1 MVCNCTPSTRDRPF
15 SPQQGTTLSWCC
27 INTKDVVSALFLRL
41 TAPEPMLQG
50 TRDDWGAGAYR
61 PHHKTLQE
69 RTVHK
74 GTAWEFCETKVCTH
88 NFKLELEEFS
98 FIWVIFQ
105 PLAVLLGSL
114 YPWTAECRTC
124 TATTAQSPRLEVE
137 GLWVDSIAVSVFVV
151 ILVEFDKY
159 YQNDMVRRAG
169 LSICG
174 TS

>member
-1 MVCNCTPSTRDRPF
+1 MLHQYKRCGLCPTMP
-15 SPQQGTTLSWCC
+15 
-27 INTKDVVSALFLRL
+27 LFLRL

-74 GTAWEFCETKVCTH
+74 GTAWEFCETTVCTH

-159 YQNDMVRRAG
+159 YQKQIQIWWWDEQACLMMASVVKP
-169 LSICG
+169 
-174 TS
+174 